1 MTQYPEAWLCREL
14 GMAVVNIS
22 LITDY
27 DAGVLEGTEAVNAM
41 SVLEVF
47 QQNAE
52 RIQARRAS
60 TSSGASRP
68 TSTRSGR
75 APRSSRRAATATRS
89 RARTSGCSRRACD
102 RFRARSGRR
111 RGPGS
116 RLPIGV
122 SLRTIR
128 AEPGWWLES
137 ARRLDAAGYAGV
149 WAWDHF
155 MGRGDLTVPVVESWT
170 IAVDGRRADRTG
182 DRRRRSCS
190 TS

>member
-1 MTQYPEAWLCREL
+1 MRL
-14 GMAVVNIS
+14 
-22 LITDY
+22 
-27 DAGVLEGTEAVNAM
+27 

-52 RIQARRAS
+52 RIQEVVLDLIGRFPADLDAL
-60 TSSGASRP
+60 GA
-68 TSTRSGR
+68 
-75 APRSSRRAATATRS
+75 RAALGPTRGDGHTIAT
-89 RARTSGCSRRACD
+89 RTSGCSRPGC
-102 RFRARSGRR
+102 SGREAA
-111 RGPGS
+111 G

-170 IAVDGRRADRTG
+170 ALAMAAGATSRDRSG
-182 DRRRRSCS
+182 RSCS
-190 TS
+190 T